1 MLHDIAD
8 SADKWGNNGKNGRID
23 PFTEVYHVS
32 FFASWFFR
40 DLCRVCVLQLVFIM
54 NARMTTCHDLTKN
67 EADLKKIS
75 ELFATLQNSATPVSL
90 LLPWFPSSARKT
102 GRQASTDM
110 YTIIRTY
117 VENRRHAEPT
127 SDAIDMLIADGG
139 TTQTIIEASPGS
151 EVARDFLN
159 SDSKFEVHHVGAF
172 RRCHQYWYHLY
183 ASTTGVIDDS

>member
-8 SADKWGNNGKNGRID
+8 SADKWGNNGKDGRID
-23 PFTEVYHVS
+23 PFTEIYHVS
-32 FFASWFFR
+32 FLASWFFW
-40 DLCRVCVLQLVFIM
+40 DLCQVCVLQLVFIM
-54 NARMTTCHDLTKN
+54 TARMTTCHDLTKN

-75 ELFATLQNSATPVSL
+75 ELFATLQNNATPVSL
-90 LLPWFPSSARKT
+90 LLPWFPSPARKT

-117 VENRRHAEPT
+117 VENRRHVEPI
-127 SDAIDMLIADGG
+127 SDAIDIFIADGE

-159 SDSKFEVHHVGAF
+159 SDSTFEVHNVGAF
-172 RRCHQYWYHLY
+172 RRYPQHWYNLY
-183 ASTTGVIDDS
+183 APTTGVIDDS

>member
-1 MLHDIAD
+1 
-8 SADKWGNNGKNGRID
+8 
-23 PFTEVYHVS
+23 
-32 FFASWFFR
+32 
-40 DLCRVCVLQLVFIM
+40 M
-54 NARMTTCHDLTKN
+54 NARIATCHDLTKN
-67 EADLKKIS
+67 EVDLKKIR

-90 LLPWFPSSARKT
+90 LLSWFPGSAGKT

-110 YTIIRTY
+110 YTTIRTY

-127 SDAIDMLIADGG
+127 SDAIDTFIADGE

-159 SDSKFEVHHVGAF
+159 SDPKFEVHNVGVF

-183 ASTTGVIDDS
+183 APTTGVIDDN